1 MAWRKYKKELRIMKK
16 IKCIYSKAEKLWRDE
31 EMLYEVL
38 EYMYL
43 VLLGMFLLQ
52 SAFWNTM
59 FTIPWPVNYHYYLHL
74 ALGVFIFAKFFIM
87 KKPSLWEASLIFL
100 TLLGFIAAWRIN
112 GYDEIFDMALLVVG
126 AYQVNYK
133 KILKLYL
140 SITFPIT
147 ISAIIAS
154 NLGIITNLI
163 YELGGRHREALGFNY
178 PTDLAARIFMMMA
191 AWVLLREIRCTYYEL
206 ILMILTAFWLDVNCD
221 SRCSEICILLMVG
234 AVFYLKIRNQKA
246 AKKGNIYQPSKYIK
260 WLCIISTLIFSS
272 TMVLLMRFYNPDNK
286 ILAFLNKAL
295 TERLKFGKR
304 TFDDYNVTL
313 LGQYVAMEGNG
324 RKTNFDFRYTFIDC
338 SYLNMLMRFGIIVFI
353 IVLFLIEITM
363 IRNYNNIF
371 ILGLIALICL
381 HSAIEHHFFEY
392 YYNFFMLL
400 PMASFKDTNN
410 IGFIAKIRRKYCLQN
425 GKGV

>member
-1 MAWRKYKKELRIMKK
+1 
-16 IKCIYSKAEKLWRDE
+16 
-31 EMLYEVL
+31 
-38 EYMYL
+38 
-43 VLLGMFLLQ
+43 
-52 SAFWNTM
+52 
-59 FTIPWPVNYHYYLHL
+59 
-74 ALGVFIFAKFFIM
+74 
-87 KKPSLWEASLIFL
+87 
-100 TLLGFIAAWRIN
+100 
-112 GYDEIFDMALLVVG
+112 
-126 AYQVNYK
+126 
-133 KILKLYL
+133 
-140 SITFPIT
+140 
-147 ISAIIAS
+147 
-154 NLGIITNLI
+154 
-163 YELGGRHREALGFNY
+163 
-178 PTDLAARIFMMMA
+178 
-191 AWVLLREIRCTYYEL
+191 
-206 ILMILTAFWLDVNCD
+206 
-221 SRCSEICILLMVG
+221 
-234 AVFYLKIRNQKA
+234 
-246 AKKGNIYQPSKYIK
+246 
-260 WLCIISTLIFSS
+260 
-272 TMVLLMRFYNPDNK
+272 MRFYNPDNK

-400 PMASFKDTNN
+400 PMASFNDRNN